1 MFVDFGAR
9 PPEINAALI
18 YGGDGSATM
27 QAAAAAWDG
36 LSANLQTTANSYKAV
51 VSRLATEEWLG
62 PSSAAMAT
70 KITPHMMWMDT
81 AAAQAEQTA
90 MQARAVAAAFEGA
103 FAMTPPPPVIA
114 ANRSL
119 QSSLIATNFLGQNT
133 GAIMATEALY
143 MEMWAQCAAAMYGYA
158 ASTAAASQLTP
169 FAPAT
174 QNPNPAG
181 QSMQEA
187 AKANAEKNSGQ
198 GSAGNV
204 LSGLLGNL
212 FNSGESGGI
221 LGDAGGAGIG
231 PNANLWNTITSTGAI
246 NPAMATSMI
255 ADLAVVQEFNEA
267 IPGRFAPG
275 AFTPVLPALQPTT
288 TAMLASAGAPAST
301 SAGLASAPASVSAG
315 MARATPI
322 GALSV
327 PASWNGAAP
336 AAAATSVLPGHSP
349 AAAAPSGGHGAPGVP
364 LAGMGR
370 GNGVTGPRYGIRP
383 TVMARPPAAGYAPE
397 LF

>member
-90 MQARAVAAAFEGA
+90 MQARAVVAAFEGA
-103 FAMTPPPPVIA
+103 FAMTTPPPVIA

-174 QNPNPAG
+174 QNPNPG
-181 QSMQEA
+181 GPGLQEA
-187 AKANAEKNSGQ
+187 AKAKAEGEAGQ
-198 GSAGNV
+198 GGAQNV

-221 LGDAGGAGIG
+221 LGGVG

-246 NPAMATSMI
+246 NPYVVTAMI
-255 ADLAVVQEFNEA
+255 GDLATVKEFNEA
-267 IPGRFAPG
+267 MPGRFAPG
-275 AFTPVLPALQPTT
+275 SYGPFTASSLPGLSSVGLVNSATPSAAPVS
-288 TAMLASAGAPAST
+288 LASGPGPA
-301 SAGLASAPASVSAG
+301 VSAG

-327 PASWNGAAP
+327 PSSWNGAAP